1 MVVVITVNAL
11 NADEFFLKVI
21 VRHADFTTKEPNKNP
36 EVWHDHLCV
45 KHPYNS

>member
-21 VRHADFTTKEPNKNP
+21 VRHADFTSKEPNKNP
-36 EVWHDHLCV
+36 EVPHDHLCV